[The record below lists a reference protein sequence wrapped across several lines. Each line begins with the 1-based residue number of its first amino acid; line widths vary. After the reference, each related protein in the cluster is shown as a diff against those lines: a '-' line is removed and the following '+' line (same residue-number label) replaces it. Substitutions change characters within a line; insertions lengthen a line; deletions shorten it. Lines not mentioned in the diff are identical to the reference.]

1 MPQDSRKAFD
11 PQFTQLSI
19 SFDPKPFLEIRKKVR
34 GRNRTAFDKIK
45 EGALDLKYALQRN
58 EIQSTEARLGIREL
72 LKALGLE

>member
-1 MPQDSRKAFD
+1 MPQGSRKAFE
-11 PQFTQLSI
+11 PQLTQFSI

-72 LKALGLE
+72 LKTLGLE